1 MIVTKADLTK
11 RPDEVAAMFDTV
23 APAYDLTNTVLSA
36 GNDHLWRIA
45 TTRAV
50 NPVEGERILDVAA
63 GTGTSSA
70 SLARSG
76 AQVVAADFSRGMISV
91 GRRRQAGNELIE
103 FVQADAMDL
112 PFEGESFDAVTISF
126 GLRNIAEPRTALA
139 EFFRV
144 VKPGGRVVICEFST
158 PPVAP
163 LAAAYD
169 LYLSR
174 VMPAIVGLASSND
187 PAYDYLGDSIRAWPE
202 QRVVASWL
210 REAGFE
216 RVAYKNLTFGIVAL
230 HRGIKPI
237 VATS

>member
-1 MIVTKADLTK
+1 
-11 RPDEVAAMFDTV
+11 MFDTV
-23 APAYDLTNTVLSA
+23 APAYDLTNTVLSV
-36 GNDHLWRIA
+36 GNDHLWRVA

-50 NPVEGERILDVAA
+50 NPAPGERILDVAA

-76 AQVVAADFSRGMISV
+76 ADVVAADFSRGMISV
-91 GRRRQAGNELIE
+91 GRRRHSENERIE
-103 FVQADAMDL
+103 FVHADAMAL
-112 PFEGESFDAVTISF
+112 PFGDESFDAVTISF

-144 VKPGGRVVICEFST
+144 VRPGGRVVICEFST
-158 PPVAP
+158 PPLKP

-169 LYLSR
+169 LYLSK
-174 VMPAIVGLASSND
+174 VMPAVVRLASSND

-202 QRVVASWL
+202 QRVVAGWL

-216 RVAYKNLTFGIVAL
+216 RVAYRNLTAGIVAL
-230 HRGIKPI
+230 HRGVKPI
-237 VATS
+237 VAS

>member
-23 APAYDLTNTVLSA
+23 APAYDLTNTVLSV

-50 NPVEGERILDVAA
+50 NPAAGERILDVAA

-76 AQVVAADFSRGMISV
+76 ASVVAADFSRGMISV
-91 GRRRQAGNELIE
+91 GRRRHADDERIE
-103 FVQADAMDL
+103 FVHADAMDL
-112 PFEGESFDAVTISF
+112 PFEDDSFDAVTISF
-126 GLRNIAEPRTALA
+126 GLRNVAEPTTAIA

-144 VKPGGRVVICEFST
+144 VKPGGRIVICEFST
-158 PPVAP
+158 PPAKP

-169 LYLSR
+169 LYLSK
-174 VMPAIVGLASSND
+174 VMPAIVRIASSND
-187 PAYDYLGDSIRAWPE
+187 PAYDYLGESIRAWPE
-202 QRVVASWL
+202 QKVVASWL
-210 REAGFE
+210 RDAGFE
-216 RVAYKNLTFGIVAL
+216 RVAYRNLTAGIVAL

-237 VATS
+237 TAGR